1 MLDMARWFNIGG
13 PCNPADNY
21 MLSATERLPEV
32 VSLINKKQY
41 FVVHAPRQCG
51 KTTAFQV
58 LADEIN
64 LKGEMVALY
73 CSVENAQGLD
83 DPERGLPSVV
93 GQVRVAVDANPALFG
108 NVTTRELID
117 AVKDVELTSQLMV
130 TLKVLSGRCEGR
142 PLVVFFD
149 EVDCLSD
156 KTLVSFLRQ
165 LRNGRITFKT
175 PNSFPVSI
183 ALIGLRNI
191 RDYKMR
197 IRPEGQSTGEASPF
211 NVITKAMTLRSFT
224 EPELRALYRQHTDAT
239 GQVFVEEALNLAWEY
254 SRGQPYLVNALARW
268 CVEEIHKED
277 FSKPVT
283 GADMEEAKEKLI
295 RERGTHL
302 DSLMEKV
309 YDPRITPLV
318 EQALLGGEI
327 DRDIHREDI
336 SYALDLGLF
345 VEERGVLKPANPIYR
360 ETIGR
365 YMTRG
370 TQDTILARIPEAP
383 WAKEDG
389 LDMSGLLAAFQEFW
403 RENASEKAFL
413 AQQFHEAYPHL
424 VLQAFLQRVI
434 NGGGQI
440 IREMALGSGRLDL
453 GVKYR
458 KATYAVEVKTAAN
471 YAKSHEKAHQQT
483 LRYMDSLGVAEG
495 WLVVADTDL
504 TKPWDDKISTADV
517 SIDGKA
523 IHVVRC

>member
-1 MLDMARWFNIGG
+1 MARWFNIGG
-13 PCNPADNY
+13 PCNPAKNY

-32 VSLINKKQY
+32 VSFINKEQY

-51 KTTAFQV
+51 KTTAFQAM
-58 LADEIN
+58 ADEIN
-64 LKGEMVALY
+64 AKGEMAAFY
-73 CSVENAQGLD
+73 CSIENVQGIVEPEKGLVQIAD
-83 DPERGLPSVV
+83 VIR
-93 GQVRVAVDANPALFG
+93 QM
-108 NVTTRELID
+108 
-117 AVKDVELTSQLMV
+117 VELTSTCFGKNV
-130 TLKVLSGRCEGR
+130 KAEDLKREAGDTDYASAVLKLLNVLSRR
-142 PLVVFFD
+142 ARKPLVIFFD

-156 KTLVSFLRQ
+156 GTLVGFLRQ
-165 LRNGRITFKT
+165 LRNGRIACKA

-211 NVITKAMTLRSFT
+211 NVITEAMTLRSFT
-224 EPELRALYRQHTDAT
+224 EPELRELYQQHTDAT
-239 GQVFVEEALNLAWEY
+239 GQVFEEEAFKLAWEY
-254 SRGQPYLVNALARW
+254 SQGQPYLVNALARW
-268 CVEEIHKED
+268 CVEKIHKED

-283 GADMEEAKEKLI
+283 CADMEEAKEKLI

-327 DRDIHREDI
+327 DRDVHREDI

-389 LDMSGLLAAFQEFW
+389 LDMPGLLAAFQEFW

-413 AQQFHEAYPHL
+413 SQQFHEAYPHL

-458 KATYAVEVKTAAN
+458 KATYAVEVKTAAG
-471 YAKSHEKAHQQT
+471 YAKSYEKAHRQI

-504 TKPWDDKISTADV
+504 SKPWDDKISTEDV
-517 SIDGKA
+517 SLDGKT
-523 IHVVRC
+523 IHLVRC